1 MPPSD
6 GCYVA
11 GSVQYHSEAQ
21 IRVQGVFARVL
32 CSTTDVKLGE
42 AGVMAEILITNT
54 RLDFTPQLVEL
65 QIICYPTLAD
75 SSRLKAPHFESH
87 LRIFP
92 AGQWVALE
100 GERVVAMSAGFL
112 YTFDFDHPH
121 HTFDEIIDYGFFTR
135 HDPEGQHFY
144 GADISVHPEYRGRG
158 IARCL
163 YDARKELVR
172 RQGLR
177 GIVTGAMIPGFAQY
191 KSVMAAET
199 YVARVVA
206 GEIFDPTL
214 SVQLRQGFHVR
225 GLLANYLPDSATDG
239 WSVLIEWGP
248 SQP

>member
-1 MPPSD
+1 
-6 GCYVA
+6 
-11 GSVQYHSEAQ
+11 
-21 IRVQGVFARVL
+21 
-32 CSTTDVKLGE
+32 
-42 AGVMAEILITNT
+42 MAEILITNT
-54 RLDFTPQLVEL
+54 RLDYTPQLVEL

-100 GERVVAMSAGFL
+100 GERVVGMSAGFL

-121 HTFDEIIDYGFFTR
+121 HSFDEIIDYGFFTR
-135 HDPEGQHFY
+135 HDPHGQHFY
-144 GADISVHPEYRGRG
+144 GADVSVHPAYRGRG
-158 IARCL
+158 IARRL

-191 KSVMAAET
+191 KSVMTAKT

-225 GLLANYLPDSATDG
+225 GLLPNYLPDSATDG
-239 WSVLIEWGP
+239 WSVLIEWVS

>member
-1 MPPSD
+1 
-6 GCYVA
+6 
-11 GSVQYHSEAQ
+11 
-21 IRVQGVFARVL
+21 
-32 CSTTDVKLGE
+32 
-42 AGVMAEILITNT
+42 MAEILITNT
-54 RLDFTPQLVEL
+54 RPDFIPQLVEL

-100 GERVVAMSAGFL
+100 GERVVGMSAGFL

>member
-1 MPPSD
+1 
-6 GCYVA
+6 
-11 GSVQYHSEAQ
+11 
-21 IRVQGVFARVL
+21 
-32 CSTTDVKLGE
+32 
-42 AGVMAEILITNT
+42 MAEILITNT
-54 RLDFTPQLVEL
+54 RPDFIPQLVEL

-100 GERVVAMSAGFL
+100 GERVVGMSAGFL

-239 WSVLIEWGP
+239 WSVLIEWVS